1 MRIIGLIF
9 KFREINQM
17 DYTTEEKANIREI
30 SDTLDDIRSRLIQ
43 LRQDHAQD
51 LFAERLFLEGL
62 ERAIAGYL
70 YEKYADEEIVD
81 DDTFQDFSVRLDEA
95 YGPDETDE

>member
-1 MRIIGLIF
+1 MRIIGLLPNC
-9 KFREINQM
+9 REINQM
-17 DYTTEEKANIREI
+17 DYTAEEKANIREI
-30 SDTLDDIRSRLIQ
+30 SDTLDDIRSQLIQ
-43 LRQDHAQD
+43 LRQDHAQE

-62 ERAIAGYL
+62 ERTIAGYL

-81 DDTFQDFSVRLDEA
+81 DDAFQDFSTRLDEA

>member
-1 MRIIGLIF
+1 
-9 KFREINQM
+9 M

-30 SDTLDDIRSRLIQ
+30 SDTLDDIRSQLIQ

-70 YEKYADEEIVD
+70 YEKYADEEVVD
-81 DDTFQDFSVRLDEA
+81 DDAFQDFSARLDEA
-95 YGPDETDE
+95 YGAGETDDDDEQEH

>member
-1 MRIIGLIF
+1 MRIIGLLI

-30 SDTLDDIRSRLIQ
+30 SDTLDDIRSQLIQ

-62 ERAIAGYL
+62 ERTIAGYL

-81 DDTFQDFSVRLDEA
+81 DDTFQEFSARLDET
-95 YGPDETDE
+95 YGVDEAGE

>member
-1 MRIIGLIF
+1 MIGLLI

-17 DYTTEEKANIREI
+17 DYTAEEKANMREI
-30 SDTLDDIRSRLIQ
+30 IDTLDDIRSQLIQ
-43 LRQDHAQD
+43 LREDHAQD

-62 ERAIAGYL
+62 DRTIAGYL

-81 DDTFQDFSVRLDEA
+81 DDAFQDFSARLDTA
-95 YGPDETDE
+95 YGVGETDE